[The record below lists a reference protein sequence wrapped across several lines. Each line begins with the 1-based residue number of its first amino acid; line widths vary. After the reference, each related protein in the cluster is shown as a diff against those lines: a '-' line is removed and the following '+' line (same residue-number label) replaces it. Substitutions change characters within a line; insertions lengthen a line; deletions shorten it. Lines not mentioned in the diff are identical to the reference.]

1 MPQSQQSIRMS
12 GGRRDRQTGRFNTIT
27 DIERHCPILLVYW
40 HNIKKVETQKKTK
53 SLKYQ
58 ISLSQ
63 LASL

>member
-1 MPQSQQSIRMS
+1 MPQSQQSIRMG
-12 GGRRDRQTGRFNTIT
+12 GGRRDRRTGGLNTIT
-27 DIERHCPILLVYW
+27 DIELRCPILLVYW

-63 LASL
+63 LALL